1 MFRTPEFKKDTL
13 RRKITKNKRDV
24 ERENKMDTNR
34 ITLIKIKGLIKTGF
48 RLSRLDGPILILLK
62 KKFGSTLF

>member
-24 ERENKMDTNR
+24 ERENKKDTNR

-48 RLSRLDGPILILLK
+48 
-62 KKFGSTLF
+62 